1 MSDKCTQCLKWQKK
15 KDDRRFEDWKTLQNC
30 KINHVGSANSMETTG
45 ALRIFKRSLDT
56 RGLKYKSMLGD
67 GDSSTYNIMVEN
79 KPYGDE
85 CVPNKMECIGHVQKR
100 VGSRFR
106 KLRNQS
112 QGVKLKWLVKV

>member
-1 MSDKCTQCLKWQKK
+1 
-15 KDDRRFEDWKTLQNC
+15 
-30 KINHVGSANSMETTG
+30 
-45 ALRIFKRSLDT
+45 
-56 RGLKYKSMLGD
+56 
-67 GDSSTYNIMVEN
+67 MVEN

-112 QGVKLKWLVKV
+112 QGVKLANGKGLAGKGIAK

>member
-1 MSDKCTQCLKWQKK
+1 
-15 KDDRRFEDWKTLQNC
+15 
-30 KINHVGSANSMETTG
+30 
-45 ALRIFKRSLDT
+45 
-56 RGLKYKSMLGD
+56 MLGD

-112 QGVKLKWLVKV
+112 QGVKLANGKGLAGKGIAK